1 MKQTLEQLIQKSLDA
16 LSLSNTR
23 SERRL
28 DIVLE
33 HCKNKAHGDLACNIA
48 LMLAKHADQKPRELA
63 EAIIRHLPA
72 HDMVEKVEIAGPG
85 FINFFIKTSAQF
97 AIVDTVLYQGDKFGR
112 STLGENEKVHIEF
125 VSANPTG
132 PLHVGHG
139 RGAAYGSALASIL
152 SNAGYDVYREYYVN
166 DAGRQMHILATSV
179 WLRYLSLE
187 GQRFDFPSNGYKGD
201 YIIDIAKNVQQA
213 FGDSLVH
220 TADAVFSDVPLDE
233 GQENG
238 DKEEHIDALINHAQ
252 GLLGEHYERVFN
264 IALDAIL
271 DDIRED
277 LAEFNVHYEDWFSE
291 KSLMD
296 NGAVSHGIEK
306 LQSLGYCYEQD
317 GAIWFKSTEFG
328 DEKDRVLQR
337 DDGRTTYFASDVA
350 YHLNKVE
357 RGFTHVIDV
366 LGADHHGY
374 VPRVRASMKALGVDD
389 QHFRVPLVQFAVLY
403 RGSERVQMSTRSGSF
418 VTLRELREEVGN
430 DAARFFY
437 VMRKAEQHMDFDLEL
452 AKSKTNENP
461 VYYVQYAHARIC
473 SVHEKLKAAGRQFD
487 QTLGLAN
494 LDKLSSEYEEAL
506 AKALSRYPEVCENA
520 AKHLEPHLVANY
532 LRELAQALHTYYNA
546 EQFIVDDDTLCQA
559 RFALI
564 TATGQTLKNGLSLL
578 GISAPRSM

>member
-238 DKEEHIDALINHAQ
+238 DHLPVVAGQ
-252 GLLGEHYERVFN
+252 SRWSRVDQQQ
-264 IALDAIL
+264 AH
-271 DDIRED
+271 ED
-277 LAEFNVHYEDWFSE
+277 
-291 KSLMD
+291 
-296 NGAVSHGIEK
+296 
-306 LQSLGYCYEQD
+306 
-317 GAIWFKSTEFG
+317 
-328 DEKDRVLQR
+328 R
-337 DDGRTTYFASDVA
+337 
-350 YHLNKVE
+350 
-357 RGFTHVIDV
+357 
-366 LGADHHGY
+366 
-374 VPRVRASMKALGVDD
+374 RAG
-389 QHFRVPLVQFAVLY
+389 H
-403 RGSERVQMSTRSGSF
+403 
-418 VTLRELREEVGN
+418 
-430 DAARFFY
+430 
-437 VMRKAEQHMDFDLEL
+437 AEQRQTVRQIEL
-452 AKSKTNENP
+452 DT
-461 VYYVQYAHARIC
+461 
-473 SVHEKLKAAGRQFD
+473 
-487 QTLGLAN
+487 
-494 LDKLSSEYEEAL
+494 LSSPQVSA
-506 AKALSRYPEVCENA
+506 
-520 AKHLEPHLVANY
+520 
-532 LRELAQALHTYYNA
+532 
-546 EQFIVDDDTLCQA
+546 
-559 RFALI
+559 
-564 TATGQTLKNGLSLL
+564 SL
-578 GISAPRSM
+578 

>member
-1 MKQTLEQLIQKSLDA
+1 MKQTLEQLIQASLET
-16 LSLSNTR
+16 LSLTKAT
-23 SERRL
+23 SEHGL
-28 DIVLE
+28 QIILE
-33 HCKNKAHGDLACNIA
+33 RCKNKAHGDLACNIA
-48 LMLAKHADQKPRELA
+48 LILAKHTGQKPRELA
-63 EAIIRHLPA
+63 EAIIQHLPE
-72 HDMVEKVEIAGPG
+72 HDTVEKVEIAGPG
-85 FINFFIKTSAQF
+85 FINFFIKSSAQF
-97 AIVDTVLYQGDKFGR
+97 AIVDTVLYHGDKFGR
-112 STLGENEKVHIEF
+112 STLGQNEKVHIEF

-139 RGAAYGSALASIL
+139 RGAAYGSALASVL

-187 GQRFDFPSNGYKGD
+187 GERFDFPTNGYKGD
-201 YIIDIAKNVQQA
+201 YIIDIAKDVQHA
-213 FGDSLVH
+213 FGNSLVH
-220 TADAVFSDVPLDE
+220 SVDAVFSDVPPDE

-238 DKEEHIDALINHAQ
+238 DKEEHIDALIKNAQ

-264 IALDAIL
+264 IALEAIL
-271 DDIRED
+271 GDIRED

-296 NGAVSHGIEK
+296 ASAVSHGIEK

-357 RGFTHVIDV
+357 RGFRNVIDV

-374 VPRVRASMKALGVDD
+374 VPRVRASMKALGIDD
-389 QHFRVPLVQFAVLY
+389 QHFRVSLVQFAVLY

-430 DAARFFY
+430 DATRFFY
-437 VMRKAEQHMDFDLEL
+437 VMRKSEQHMDFDLEL

-494 LDKLSSEYEEAL
+494 LDRLSSEHEEAL
-506 AKALSRYPEVCENA
+506 AKALSRYPEACENA

-546 EQFIVDDDTLCQA
+546 EQFIIDDDTLCQA

-564 TATGQTLKNGLSLL
+564 TATGQVLKNGLSLL